1 MHIMNKNSNFQPDD
15 YTESADPPTRLTQSI
30 IEFCRFARSNGLSA
44 GVTETLDSLKAI
56 QAITIGD
63 QVAIKFS
70 LKSVLCSSKDEW
82 DLFDNLFQ
90 SFWHG
95 AEHQAP
101 LNRTRAESSQ
111 PTAKTALILG
121 GQSHAIQSP
130 QDSGKA
136 VWGASP
142 NERLQKTDFSQVPQ
156 NDLAALE
163 ELSLRLLKRMSL
175 RLSRRLKAVKSRSQV
190 DLRRTIR
197 NSISHGGDPI
207 DLRYRGKKLQQD
219 RLVILLDISG
229 SMNPYSLFLVR
240 FAYALGKHFKR
251 VNTFIFST
259 HLFEISH
266 LLRTRELRDA
276 LQGLSQLATGWSG
289 GTKIGQCLR
298 DLVSFHGKKLLARNS
313 LMIVLSDGWDTGE
326 PEVLSAEL
334 ASIKRHVR
342 KLIWLNPLLGLD
354 DYQPITRGISAA
366 LPYIDVFAPAHNLES
381 LLQLERH
388 LRAAR

>member
-1 MHIMNKNSNFQPDD
+1 MLAP
-15 YTESADPPTRLTQSI
+15 APTHPTQAI

-44 GVTETLDSLKAI
+44 GVSETLDCLEAI
-56 QAITIGD
+56 RTID
-63 QVAIKFS
+63 IADREAFKSS

-90 SFWHG
+90 AFWHG
-95 AEHQAP
+95 VELGPH
-101 LNRTRAESSQ
+101 LNRKQPRASSPETR
-111 PTAKTALILG
+111 TAMILG
-121 GQSHAIQSP
+121 GASSETQP
-130 QDSGKA
+130 KDNSGKA

-156 NDLAALE
+156 SDLAALE

-197 NSISHGGDPI
+197 NSISRGGDPI
-207 DLRYRGKKLQQD
+207 NLRYRGKKLQQD

-240 FAYALGKHFKR
+240 FAYALEKHFKR

-259 HLFEISH
+259 HLFEISQ

-276 LQGLSQLATGWSG
+276 LQGLSQLTTGWSG
-289 GTKIGQCLR
+289 GTKIGQSLR
-298 DLVSFHGKKLLARNS
+298 DLVSVHGKKLLSRNS
-313 LMIVLSDGWDTGE
+313 LMIILSDGWDTGE
-326 PEVLSAEL
+326 PEVLSAEI
-334 ASIKRHVR
+334 ASIKRRVR
-342 KLIWLNPLLGLD
+342 KLIWLNPLLGLE
-354 DYQPITRGISAA
+354 DYQPITRGMSAA
-366 LPYIDVFAPAHNLES
+366 LSYIDVFAPAHNLES

-388 LRAAR
+388 LSAAR